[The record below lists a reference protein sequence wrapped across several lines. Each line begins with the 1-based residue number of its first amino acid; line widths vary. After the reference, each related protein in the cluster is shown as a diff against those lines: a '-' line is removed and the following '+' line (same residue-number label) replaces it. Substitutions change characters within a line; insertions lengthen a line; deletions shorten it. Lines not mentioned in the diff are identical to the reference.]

1 MAVEIDGNWCVNCH
15 RCRRVCPTSA
25 ILYIERNDRRLHL
38 ILADRCID
46 CDRCIPVCPA
56 KCIRQD
62 AATAAARLERRK
74 ARRPGGLSP
83 LPGPAGSQ

>member
-1 MAVEIDGNWCVNCH
+1 MAVEIDGDWCVNCH

-56 KCIRQD
+56 SCIRQD
-62 AATAAARLERRK
+62 AARAAARLERRN
-74 ARRPGGLSP
+74 ARRAGRVSQA
-83 LPGPAGSQ
+83 PGPLTAQ